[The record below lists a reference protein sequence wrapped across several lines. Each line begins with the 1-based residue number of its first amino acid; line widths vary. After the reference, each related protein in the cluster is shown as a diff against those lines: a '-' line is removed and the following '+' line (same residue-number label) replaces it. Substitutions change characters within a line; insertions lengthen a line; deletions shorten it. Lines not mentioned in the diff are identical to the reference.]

1 MIKIDENTQFI
12 IDLKEDSI
20 SKDNIDRN
28 YNLGWYNL
36 IISIRDFRLYSKGIK
51 PHRNWKITL
60 LKTYFGI
67 KGNAKSMLD
76 QLLQIKQ
83 TIKERQKDEDK

>member
-1 MIKIDENTQFI
+1 MINENTQFA
-12 IDLKEDSI
+12 IDLLSED
-20 SKDNIDRN
+20 NENRN
-28 YNLGWYNL
+28 YNLGLYNL
-36 IISIRDFRLYSKGIK
+36 YVSIRDLRMYSKCNIK

-76 QLLQIKQ
+76 QLLQILAQ
-83 TIKERQKDEDK
+83 LYHVSLLQEM